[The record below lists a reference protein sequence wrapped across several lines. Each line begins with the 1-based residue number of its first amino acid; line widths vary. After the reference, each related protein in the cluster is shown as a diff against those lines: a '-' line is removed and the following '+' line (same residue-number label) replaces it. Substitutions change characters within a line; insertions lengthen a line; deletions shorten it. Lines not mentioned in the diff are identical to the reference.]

1 MVNVQNFFDQLV
13 KIDMR
18 TYDNIPNI
26 TTDQG
31 YDYKTGCLLD
41 YLYFKNHFKMI

>member
-13 KIDMR
+13 KSDMR
-18 TYDNIPNI
+18 TYDNIQNI

-31 YDYKTGCLLD
+31 HDYKTGCLLD